1 MAKKI
6 YISPSNQHANTYATG
21 NTNEKVQCHKI
32 AKYCVEYLKK
42 YGFDVMCTYND
53 DMYARV
59 RESNKFGA
67 DMHVAIHTNA
77 TGTHNVTGGTQIL
90 LYSVDGERKKAGQ
103 AVYDRLAPLTP
114 GKSAERLVAKP
125 GFYECKEADGL
136 TVYVEAEFHDTEIGS
151 NFIIANVKPIGEAI
165 AKGICDYYG
174 VKEKIETPKEEPKK
188 EEPKKEE
195 PKKEV
200 SSKTFKTNGASVVLN
215 NTNLYASSA
224 STSSAGKK
232 SGTYYIWSN
241 VVINGR
247 VRITNS
253 KNRVGQ
259 SGQVTGWVKIEDIST
274 SSVEKPVVKPAV
286 KGYKKG
292 DKVVVTKK
300 KLYVSSTAKSSVIT
314 KTGTFYIY
322 DGQKVNGRYRV
333 TNKLSNCGKKP
344 VALYVSGW
352 MEL

>member
-21 NTNEKVQCHKI
+21 NTNEKVQCHRI

-42 YGFDVMCTYND
+42 YGFNVMCTYND

-59 RESNKFGA
+59 KESNDFGA

-90 LYSVDGERKKAGQ
+90 LYSVDGEREKAGQ

-114 GKSAERLVAKP
+114 GKSAERLIAKP
-125 GFYECKEADGL
+125 GFYECKVANAL

-174 VKEKIETPKEEPKK
+174 VKEKVETPKEETKK
-188 EEPKKEE
+188 EEPKKET
-195 PKKEV
+195 V
-200 SSKTFKTNGASVVLN
+200 RKTYGKDGDKIVLKSEK
-215 NTNLYASSA
+215 LYVNSTAKVASSL
-224 STSSAGKK
+224 K
-232 SGTYYIWSN
+232 SGTYYIWDN
-241 VVINGR
+241 EVIGGR
-247 VRITNS
+247 IRITNS
-253 KNRVGQ
+253 KSNVGKA
-259 SGQVTGWVKIEDIST
+259 GQVTGWIDVS
-274 SSVEKPVVKPAV
+274 EKKDTTKKEEKKV
-286 KGYKKG
+286 YKKG
-292 DKVVVTKK
+292 DKIKVSKK
-300 KLYVSSTAKSSVIT
+300 KLYVSSTTKSSLIT
-314 KTGTFYIY
+314 RTGTFYIY

-344 VALYVSGW
+344 AALYVSGW